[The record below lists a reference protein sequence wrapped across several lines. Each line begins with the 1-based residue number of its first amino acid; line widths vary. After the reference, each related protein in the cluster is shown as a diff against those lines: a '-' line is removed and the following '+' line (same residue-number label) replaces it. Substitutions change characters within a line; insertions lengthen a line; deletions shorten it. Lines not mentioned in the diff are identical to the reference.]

1 MFTNREEAAL
11 KLAQKLSLRL
21 HSVAQG
27 RRLHDIL
34 VLGIPR
40 GGVVTAY
47 AVAKTLKVPLDVIV
61 TRKIGAPNQPE
72 LAIGAVGP
80 EGVVILDNKL
90 IEELGVEDKWL
101 KKEIRA
107 QRLEVSRRMKKFRV
121 GLSDLK
127 LTAKRQASLILKLKT
142 VVLVDDGIATGA
154 TVEAGIKY
162 LTLRQAQGGGPKK
175 IILAVPVAPK
185 DTAERFRNLV
195 DKVIVLETPPNFYA
209 VGQFYQDFPQVTDE
223 EVVQLLQK

>member
-27 RRLHDIL
+27 RRLHDVL

-47 AVAKTLKVPLDVIV
+47 VVSKQLKAPLNVLV

-80 EGVVILDNKL
+80 EGTLVLDKSL
-90 IEELGVEDKWL
+90 IKELGVEESWL
-101 KKEIRA
+101 KEEVKRKKE
-107 QRLEVSRRMKKFRV
+107 EVKEREKKFRK
-121 GLSDLK
+121 GKKSLNLK
-127 LTAKRQASLILKLKT
+127 DKT
-142 VVLVDDGIATGA
+142 VVVVDDGIATGA
-154 TVEAGIKY
+154 TVEAALRY
-162 LTLRQAQGGGPKK
+162 LKTKKLKK
-175 IILAVPVAPK
+175 IVLAVPVASADSIQK
-185 DTAERFRNLV
+185 LEELV
-195 DKVIVLETPPNFYA
+195 DRVVVLETPPGFYA
-209 VGQFYQDFPQVTDE
+209 VGQFYEDFPQVTDE
-223 EVVQLLQK
+223 EVVDLLYRA